1 MSRTTRSSR
10 HLSGPS
16 SNAWT
21 TQVAVLATSALL
33 FAIQAVHASD
43 FAAVEARLATL
54 VPDVSE
60 VVINETPVDGLL
72 EVRIG
77 SDVVYITADGQH
89 LLQGRLVDLETRT
102 DLTDAAKTEM
112 RAEQLANIDPSTFVT
127 FGPENP
133 THQLLVFTDPDCG
146 YCRRLHEQVDG
157 YAEAGIQINYLAFP
171 RAGEGSATY
180 QKLVSVWCA
189 EDQHKAMDIA
199 KTGGS
204 LPKAECDNP
213 VADHYRF
220 GQLMGVT
227 GTPALMTFNGTL
239 IPGYVPPEQLKAR
252 LDQEA
257 ETR

>member
-1 MSRTTRSSR
+1 MRFFLPSSR
-10 HLSGPS
+10 
-16 SNAWT
+16 
-21 TQVAVLATSALL
+21 VAATVSMLVAASIWLLAGTV
-33 FAIQAVHASD
+33 QAND

-77 SDVVYITADGQH
+77 ADVVYLTADGQH
-89 LLQGRLVDLETRT
+89 LLQGRLVDLDTRV
-102 DLTDAAKTEM
+102 DLTDQAKTQM
-112 RAEQLANIDPSTFVT
+112 RAEQLANIDAATFVT
-127 FGPENP
+127 FGPDEP
-133 THQLLVFTDPDCG
+133 THRLLVFTDPDCG
-146 YCRRLHEQVDG
+146 YCRRLHEQVDE
-157 YAEAGIQINYLAFP
+157 YAEAGIQINYLGFP
-171 RAGEGSATY
+171 RAGEGSTTY
-180 QKLVSVWCA
+180 ETLVSVWCA
-189 EDQHKAMDIA
+189 EDQHEAMDIA
-199 KTGGS
+199 KTGGR

-213 VADHYRF
+213 VADHYRL

-257 ETR
+257 QTR